1 MPKNRPG
8 FTVVYIPEKQQVKQ
22 NTNELN
28 RAVVIDAKLR
38 PNHMTLIIQSVLM
51 LNCQLEYPYV
61 VTHMSEAQY
70 LLLLPVGVDH
80 LQFLKKFGEPLQ
92 QIAINGYPTRLKYKV
107 WIELGRMT
115 PQAWCIEHLI
125 VAISSFGIILD
136 HTPMAQVNSLE

>member
-80 LQFLKKFGEPLQ
+80 LQFLEIWRTASANCDKWLSNPLEVQ
-92 QIAINGYPTRLKYKV
+92 
-107 WIELGRMT
+107 
-115 PQAWCIEHLI
+115 
-125 VAISSFGIILD
+125 SLD
-136 HTPMAQVNSLE
+136 